1 MKSNFKKMDKLLL
14 VLMLAFTI
22 FGLVMIFSASS
33 ITAVLYN
40 GASESYY
47 FKKQFFVVIVSWII
61 GFMVI
66 LKLKTKSYDFLAPVG
81 MIGVLA
87 ALILVLSY
95 GTITNGSKS
104 WFDLGFVSVQ
114 PSEFLKPIMIVYL
127 AVYFDKLL
135 RKKSYNIF
143 LIFVPFLF
151 IAVCLFFIY
160 LQPDL
165 GTDLIVAGIAGII
178 FMFLPINSKQ
188 MSKIKIGCAIAAVIC
203 LILVFTY
210 SLNSEQS
217 SRMNFRAPCTR
228 YTEKTGYQVCNGM
241 IAISNGGL
249 FGVGLGNSTQ
259 KYLYLP
265 EAHTDFIFP
274 IVCEELGAVTGAI
287 VIILYLVLLIRLLQ
301 IARKAGT
308 VKGYIIALG
317 TFAYILLH
325 LLVNFMGI
333 LALIPLTGVPVPF
346 LSYGGSYYLCLIM
359 MLFVCERVVIESKSE
374 ATKKI
379 INSI

>member
-1 MKSNFKKMDKLLL
+1 MRSTFKKMDKLLL
-14 VLMLAFTI
+14 LLMLVFTI

-47 FKKQFFVVIVSWII
+47 FRKQLIVVIASWII
-61 GFMVI
+61 GFSIV
-66 LKLKTKSYDFLAPVG
+66 LKLKTKSYELLAPAG
-81 MIGVLA
+81 MIAILIS
-87 ALILVLSY
+87 LILVFSY

-104 WFDLGFVSVQ
+104 WFDLGFASIQ
-114 PSEFLKPIMIVYL
+114 PSEFLKPVMIVYL
-127 AVYFDKLL
+127 GVYFDKLL
-135 RKKSYNIF
+135 KKKNYNIF
-143 LIFVPFLF
+143 LIFIPFILIGACF
-151 IAVCLFFIY
+151 ILTA

-165 GTDLIVAGIAGII
+165 GTALIIAGIAGIV
-178 FMFLPINSKQ
+178 FMYLPINTKQ
-188 MSKIKIGCAIAAVIC
+188 MKKIKIGCAIAAVIG
-203 LILVFTY
+203 LILIFTY
-210 SLNSEQS
+210 SLNGEQT
-217 SRMNFRAPCTR
+217 SRLTFSAPCTR

-287 VIILYLVLLIRLLQ
+287 IILLYLVLLIRLLQ

-359 MLFVCERVVIESKSE
+359 MLFVCERVVIESKAE

-379 INSI
+379 IKSI

>member
-1 MKSNFKKMDKLLL
+1 MRSTFKKMDKLLL
-14 VLMLAFTI
+14 LLMLAFTI

-40 GASESYY
+40 GVSESYY
-47 FKKQFFVVIVSWII
+47 FRKQLIVVIASWII
-61 GFMVI
+61 GFSIV
-66 LKLKTKSYDFLAPVG
+66 LKLKTKSYELLAPAG
-81 MIGVLA
+81 MIAILIS
-87 ALILVLSY
+87 LILVFSY

-104 WFDLGFVSVQ
+104 WFDLGFASIQ
-114 PSEFLKPIMIVYL
+114 PSEFLKPVMIVYL
-127 AVYFDKLL
+127 GVYFDKLL
-135 RKKSYNIF
+135 KKKNYNIF
-143 LIFVPFLF
+143 LIFIPFILIGACF
-151 IAVCLFFIY
+151 ILTA

-165 GTDLIVAGIAGII
+165 GTALIIAGIAGIV
-178 FMFLPINSKQ
+178 FMYLPINTKQ
-188 MSKIKIGCAIAAVIC
+188 MKKIKIGCAIAAVLG
-203 LILVFTY
+203 LILIFTY
-210 SLNSEQS
+210 SLNGEQT
-217 SRMNFRAPCTR
+217 SRLTFRAPCTR

-287 VIILYLVLLIRLLQ
+287 IILLYLVLLIRLLQ

-308 VKGYIIALG
+308 IKGYIIALG

-325 LLVNFMGI
+325 LLVNLMGI

-359 MLFVCERVVIESKSE
+359 MLFVCERVVIESKAE

-379 INSI
+379 IKSI

>member
-14 VLMLAFTI
+14 LLMLVFTI

-47 FKKQFFVVIVSWII
+47 FRKQLIVVIASWII
-61 GFMVI
+61 GFSIV
-66 LKLKTKSYDFLAPVG
+66 LKLKTKSYELLAPAG
-81 MIGVLA
+81 MIAILIS
-87 ALILVLSY
+87 LILVFSY

-104 WFDLGFVSVQ
+104 WFDLGFASIQ
-114 PSEFLKPIMIVYL
+114 PSEFLKPVMIVYL
-127 AVYFDKLL
+127 GVYFDKLL
-135 RKKSYNIF
+135 KKKNYNIF
-143 LIFVPFLF
+143 LIFIPFILIGACF
-151 IAVCLFFIY
+151 ILTA

-165 GTDLIVAGIAGII
+165 GTALIIAGIAGIV
-178 FMFLPINSKQ
+178 FMYLPINTKQ
-188 MSKIKIGCAIAAVIC
+188 MKKIKIGCAMAAVIG
-203 LILVFTY
+203 LILIFTY
-210 SLNSEQS
+210 SLNGEQT
-217 SRMNFRAPCTR
+217 SRLTFSAPCTR

-287 VIILYLVLLIRLLQ
+287 IILLYLVLLIRLLQ

-359 MLFVCERVVIESKSE
+359 MLFVCERVVIESKAE

-379 INSI
+379 IKSI

>member
-1 MKSNFKKMDKLLL
+1 MRSTFKKMDKLLL
-14 VLMLAFTI
+14 LLMLVFTI

-47 FKKQFFVVIVSWII
+47 FRKQLIVVIASWII
-61 GFMVI
+61 GFSIV
-66 LKLKTKSYDFLAPVG
+66 LKLKTKSYELLAPAG
-81 MIGVLA
+81 MIAILIS
-87 ALILVLSY
+87 LILVFSY

-104 WFDLGFVSVQ
+104 WFDLGFASIQ
-114 PSEFLKPIMIVYL
+114 PSEFLKPVMIVYL
-127 AVYFDKLL
+127 GVYFDKLL
-135 RKKSYNIF
+135 KKKNYNIF
-143 LIFVPFLF
+143 LIFIPFILIGACF
-151 IAVCLFFIY
+151 ILTA

-165 GTDLIVAGIAGII
+165 GTALIIAGIAGIV
-178 FMFLPINSKQ
+178 FMYLPINTKQ
-188 MSKIKIGCAIAAVIC
+188 MKKIKIGCAMAAVIG
-203 LILVFTY
+203 LILIFTY
-210 SLNSEQS
+210 SLNGEQT
-217 SRMNFRAPCTR
+217 SRLTFSAPCTR

-287 VIILYLVLLIRLLQ
+287 IILLYLVLLIRLLQ

-359 MLFVCERVVIESKSE
+359 MLFVCERVVIESKAE

-379 INSI
+379 IKSI

>member
-1 MKSNFKKMDKLLL
+1 MRSTFKKMDKLLL
-14 VLMLAFTI
+14 LLMLAFTI

-47 FKKQFFVVIVSWII
+47 FRKQLIVVIASWII
-61 GFMVI
+61 GFSIV
-66 LKLKTKSYDFLAPVG
+66 LKLKTKSYELLAPAG
-81 MIGVLA
+81 MIAILIS
-87 ALILVLSY
+87 LILVFSY

-104 WFDLGFVSVQ
+104 WFDLGFASIQ
-114 PSEFLKPIMIVYL
+114 PSEFLKPVMIVYL
-127 AVYFDKLL
+127 GVYFDKLL
-135 RKKSYNIF
+135 KKKNYNIF
-143 LIFVPFLF
+143 LIFIPFILIGACF
-151 IAVCLFFIY
+151 ILTA

-165 GTDLIVAGIAGII
+165 GTALIIAGIAGIV
-178 FMFLPINSKQ
+178 FMYLPINTKQ
-188 MSKIKIGCAIAAVIC
+188 MKKIKIGCAIAAVLG
-203 LILVFTY
+203 LILIFTY
-210 SLNSEQS
+210 SLNGEQT
-217 SRMNFRAPCTR
+217 SRLTFRAPCTR

-287 VIILYLVLLIRLLQ
+287 IILLYLVLLIRLLQ

-308 VKGYIIALG
+308 IKGYIIALG

-359 MLFVCERVVIESKSE
+359 MLFVCERVVIESKAE

-379 INSI
+379 IKSI

>member
-1 MKSNFKKMDKLLL
+1 MRSTFKKMDKLLL
-14 VLMLAFTI
+14 LLMLAFTI

-47 FKKQFFVVIVSWII
+47 FRKQLIVVIASWII
-61 GFMVI
+61 GFSIV
-66 LKLKTKSYDFLAPVG
+66 LKLKTKSYELLAPAG
-81 MIGVLA
+81 MIAILIS
-87 ALILVLSY
+87 LILVFSY
-95 GTITNGSKS
+95 GTIKNGSKS
-104 WFDLGFVSVQ
+104 WFDLGFASIQ
-114 PSEFLKPIMIVYL
+114 PSEFLKPVMIVYL
-127 AVYFDKLL
+127 GVYFDKLL
-135 RKKSYNIF
+135 KKKNYNIF
-143 LIFVPFLF
+143 LIFIPFILIGACF
-151 IAVCLFFIY
+151 ILTA

-165 GTDLIVAGIAGII
+165 GTALIIAGIAGIV
-178 FMFLPINSKQ
+178 FMYLPINTKQ
-188 MSKIKIGCAIAAVIC
+188 MKKIKIGCAIAAVLG
-203 LILVFTY
+203 LILIFTY
-210 SLNSEQS
+210 SLNGEQT
-217 SRMNFRAPCTR
+217 SRLTFRAPCTR

-287 VIILYLVLLIRLLQ
+287 IILLYLVLLIRLLQ

-308 VKGYIIALG
+308 IKGYIIALG

-359 MLFVCERVVIESKSE
+359 MLFVCERVVIESKAE

-379 INSI
+379 IKSI

>member
-1 MKSNFKKMDKLLL
+1 MRSTFKKMDKLLL
-14 VLMLAFTI
+14 LLMLAFTI

-47 FKKQFFVVIVSWII
+47 FRKQLIVVIASWII
-61 GFMVI
+61 GFSIV
-66 LKLKTKSYDFLAPVG
+66 LKLKTKSYELLAPAG
-81 MIGVLA
+81 MIAILIS
-87 ALILVLSY
+87 LILVFSY

-104 WFDLGFVSVQ
+104 WFDLGFASIQ
-114 PSEFLKPIMIVYL
+114 PSEFLKPVMIVYL
-127 AVYFDKLL
+127 GVYFDKLL
-135 RKKSYNIF
+135 KKKNYNIF
-143 LIFVPFLF
+143 LIFIPFILIGACF
-151 IAVCLFFIY
+151 ILTA

-165 GTDLIVAGIAGII
+165 GTALIIAGIAGIV
-178 FMFLPINSKQ
+178 FMYLPINTKQ
-188 MSKIKIGCAIAAVIC
+188 MKKIKIGCAIAAVLG
-203 LILVFTY
+203 LILIFTY
-210 SLNSEQS
+210 SLNGEQT
-217 SRMNFRAPCTR
+217 SRLTFRAPCTR

-274 IVCEELGAVTGAI
+274 IICEELGAVTGAI
-287 VIILYLVLLIRLLQ
+287 IILLYLVLLIRLLQ

-359 MLFVCERVVIESKSE
+359 MLFVCERVVIESKAE

-379 INSI
+379 IKSI

>member
-1 MKSNFKKMDKLLL
+1 MRSTFKKMDKLLL
-14 VLMLAFTI
+14 LLMLAFTI

-47 FKKQFFVVIVSWII
+47 FRKQLIVVIASWII
-61 GFMVI
+61 GFSIV
-66 LKLKTKSYDFLAPVG
+66 LKLKTKSYELLAPAG
-81 MIGVLA
+81 MIAILIS
-87 ALILVLSY
+87 LILVFSY

-104 WFDLGFVSVQ
+104 WFDLGFASIQ
-114 PSEFLKPIMIVYL
+114 PSEFLKPVMIVYL
-127 AVYFDKLL
+127 GVYFDKLL
-135 RKKSYNIF
+135 KKKNYNIF
-143 LIFVPFLF
+143 LIFIPFILIGACF
-151 IAVCLFFIY
+151 ILTA

-165 GTDLIVAGIAGII
+165 GTALIIAGIAGIV
-178 FMFLPINSKQ
+178 FMYLPINTKQ
-188 MSKIKIGCAIAAVIC
+188 MKKIKIGCAIVAVLG
-203 LILVFTY
+203 LILIFTY
-210 SLNSEQS
+210 SLNGEQT
-217 SRMNFRAPCTR
+217 SRLTFRAPCTR

-287 VIILYLVLLIRLLQ
+287 IILLYLVLLIRLLQ

-308 VKGYIIALG
+308 LKGYIIALG

-359 MLFVCERVVIESKSE
+359 MLFVCERIVIESKTE

-379 INSI
+379 IKSI

>member
-1 MKSNFKKMDKLLL
+1 MRSTFKKMDKLLL
-14 VLMLAFTI
+14 LLMLAFTI

-47 FKKQFFVVIVSWII
+47 FRKQLIVVIASWII
-61 GFMVI
+61 GFSIV
-66 LKLKTKSYDFLAPVG
+66 LKLKTKSYELLAPAG
-81 MIGVLA
+81 MIAILIS
-87 ALILVLSY
+87 LILVFSY

-104 WFDLGFVSVQ
+104 WFDLGFASIQ
-114 PSEFLKPIMIVYL
+114 PSEFLKPVMIVYL
-127 AVYFDKLL
+127 GVYFDKLL
-135 RKKSYNIF
+135 KKKNYNIF
-143 LIFVPFLF
+143 LIFIPFILIGACF
-151 IAVCLFFIY
+151 ILTA

-165 GTDLIVAGIAGII
+165 GTALIIAGIAGIV
-178 FMFLPINSKQ
+178 FMYLPINTKQ
-188 MSKIKIGCAIAAVIC
+188 MKKIKIGCAIAAVIG
-203 LILVFTY
+203 LILIFTY
-210 SLNSEQS
+210 SLNGEQT
-217 SRMNFRAPCTR
+217 SRLTFSAPCTR

-287 VIILYLVLLIRLLQ
+287 IILLYLVLLIRLLQ

-359 MLFVCERVVIESKSE
+359 MLFVCERVVIESKAE

-379 INSI
+379 IKSI